1 MKRIEKRRKSFRM
14 NNTGAALVTVIVV
27 IAFASIF
34 ATVILYM
41 AGLNFHMKSSDMKI
55 KESFYDGEKALE
67 EIRARLMVDASE
79 AFMESYQNTLITY
92 ARDAGSQRQTNFN
105 KNFVLWFKDKWE
117 GKSNAEVLEYLK
129 SAASQKYASGY
140 NVIQCGNFT
149 FDETTGTVVL
159 QDVSVEYTRDDYTT
173 KIVTDY
179 EIQAPDID
187 LRVDKNIMSVPGADD
202 KLTDVK
208 ELVDCVYYKNWT
220 KQ

>member
-1 MKRIEKRRKSFRM
+1 MKRFEKRRKPFQF
-14 NNTGAALVTVIVV
+14 NNAGAALVTVIVV

-79 AFMESYQNTLITY
+79 AFMESYQNTMITY
-92 ARDAGSQRQTNFN
+92 ARDTGSQRQTNFN
-105 KNFVLWFKDKWE
+105 KYFVQWFEDKWQ
-117 GKSNAEVLEYLK
+117 GKSDAEVQAYLEG
-129 SAASQKYASGY
+129 AVSQKYSNGFNGVY
-140 NVIQCGNFT
+140 CNNFT
-149 FDETTGTVVL
+149 FDEITGTVVL
-159 QDVSVEYTRDDYTT
+159 DGVAVMYTRDDYTT
-173 KIVTDY
+173 MISTDY
-179 EIQAPDID
+179 EIKAPDID
-187 LRVDKNIMSVPGADD
+187 LRIDKNIMSAPGPDD
-202 KLTDVK
+202 KLKDVK